1 MRIICR
7 PLFSILIFGLVITR
21 GWAADNVKETALDG
35 PDGVKIKIRM
45 EGPTTAET
53 PLQVVCLFK
62 HKESGDKMLAAAVDL
77 DKDLHGVISSLRNR
91 GEFAG
96 DALETLLIVPPAGT
110 IKPKLLLLIGIG
122 DESSFSL
129 ERMEEVG
136 RVAVREAARLGA
148 SKIAFAPLVRDQGDS
163 QFGTG
168 DVGHRVIRGLLS
180 AYDTDRR
187 MQKEGLARPY
197 TLEEWSEE
205 AGPAF
210 FDDTVQGAKKAISE
224 AKALIHD
231 RSTKSFASQ

>member
-1 MRIICR
+1 MRIVAWS
-7 PLFSILIFGLVITR
+7 LFTVLLLGLLSTR
-21 GWAADNVKETALDG
+21 GRADNVKETVLDG
-35 PDGVKIKIRM
+35 SDDVKIKIRM

-53 PLQVVCLFK
+53 ALQVVCLFK
-62 HKESGDKMLAAAVDL
+62 HKDSGDKMLGAAVEL

-96 DALETLLIVPPAGT
+96 DALETMVIVPPAGT
-110 IKPKLLLLIGIG
+110 IKPKLLLLVGIG

-129 ERMEEVG
+129 DRMEEVG
-136 RVAVREAARLGA
+136 RVAVREASRLGA
-148 SKIAFAPLVRDQGDS
+148 SRIAFAPLVRDQGNS

-187 MQKEGLARPY
+187 MQKEGLAKPY

-210 FDDTVQGAKKAISE
+210 FSDTVDGAKKAISD
-224 AKALIHD
+224 AKALIQG

>member
-1 MRIICR
+1 MKTLRHF
-7 PLFSILIFGLVITR
+7 LFSVLLVGLLTTR
-21 GWAADNVKETALDG
+21 GWADNVKETALDA

-53 PLQVVCLFK
+53 ALQVVCLFK
-62 HKESGDKMLAAAVDL
+62 HKESGDKMLGAAVEL
-77 DKDLHGVISSLRNR
+77 DKELHGVISSLRNR

-122 DESSFSL
+122 EESSFSL

-180 AYDTDRR
+180 AYNTDRR
-187 MQKEGLARPY
+187 MQKEGLAKPY

-210 FDDTVQGAKKAISE
+210 FDDTVEGAKKAISE
-224 AKALIHD
+224 AKTLIHD

>member
-1 MRIICR
+1 MRIVR
-7 PLFSILIFGLVITR
+7 LSLLSALFVGQLVAR
-21 GWAADNVKETALDG
+21 GWADNVKETVLEG
-35 PDGVKIKIRM
+35 PDDVKIKIRM

-53 PLQVVCLFK
+53 PLQVICLFK
-62 HKESGDKMLAAAVDL
+62 HKESGDKMLGAAVEL
-77 DKDLHGVISSLRNR
+77 DKELHGVISSLRDR

-96 DALETLLIVPPAGT
+96 DSLETLLIVPPAGT

-129 ERMEEVG
+129 ERMEAVG
-136 RVAVREAARLGA
+136 RVAVREAAQLGA
-148 SKIAFAPLVRDQGDS
+148 SKIAFAPLVRDQGNS

-168 DVGHRVIRGLLS
+168 DVGHHVIRGLLS

-187 MQKEGLARPY
+187 MQKEGLAKPY

-210 FDDTVQGAKKAISE
+210 FADTVEGAKKAISE
-224 AKALIHD
+224 GKAMIHE
-231 RSTKSFASQ
+231 RSTKPFANQ

>member
-1 MRIICR
+1 MKTLRHF
-7 PLFSILIFGLVITR
+7 LFSVLLVGLLTTR
-21 GWAADNVKETALDG
+21 GWADNVKETALDG

-122 DESSFSL
+122 EESSFSL
-129 ERMEEVG
+129 DRMEEVG

-148 SKIAFAPLVRDQGDS
+148 SKIAFAPLVRDQGNS

-168 DVGHRVIRGLLS
+168 DVGHRAIRGLLS

-210 FDDTVQGAKKAISE
+210 FDDTVEGAKKAISE
-224 AKALIHD
+224 AKTLIHD